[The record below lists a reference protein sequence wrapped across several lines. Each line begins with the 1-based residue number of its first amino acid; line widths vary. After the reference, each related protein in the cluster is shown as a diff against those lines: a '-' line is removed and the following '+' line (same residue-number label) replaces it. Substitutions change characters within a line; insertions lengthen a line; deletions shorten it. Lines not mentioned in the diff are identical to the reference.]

1 MTNFLN
7 PIKYNI
13 REMNSSLNLSKM
25 WDQVTKSLPHYLSSS
40 FDLTNI
46 KSYIRVVTLVL
57 RENMNNL
64 LRNLSLVFVVL
75 LWSCTSGD
83 DIVDYSNLAPEK
95 SESSK
100 TAGYSEDRN
109 VYFGDL
115 HVHTKHSLDAY
126 LFGTTASPD
135 DAYKYAK
142 GGPIEHPLGF
152 EMQLREPLDFY
163 AVTDHGFLM
172 GNLEWWADPNNTTP
186 GTEPF
191 TNLNAPEN
199 RTVETI
205 ATRGALF
212 ASFLSAQSDFYLMG
226 ILKYL
231 WTGDQSRALRTFD
244 ADKHRSAWKDVIR
257 SAQEHNDPG
266 NFTTFVAYE
275 YTTSMNRSSENVTTF
290 NPRGTGPYE
299 GGNLHRNVIFNGNR
313 FTLEPFSTLKSM
325 NPEDLWTWMDGL
337 REKGVDTI
345 AIPHNSNGSNGQMF
359 ELEDWA
365 GYPIGKA
372 YADFRM
378 RNEPLV
384 EMTQVKGTS
393 ETHPLLSPNDEW
405 ADFEI
410 MDFRVGNPGWSRP
423 DGSYVRQAYLD
434 GLSLQEEQ
442 RGNPYKFGMVGASD
456 THTGAISDDESNFHS
471 KVGIMD
477 GTPQSRGSVP
487 LTDDEVQQV
496 IDISNIAGGGLIG
509 LKKIGD
515 AYYSN
520 PAFRQWSASGLAV
533 VWAEENTRD
542 SIFNAFRRKE
552 TYATSGTRIKL
563 RFFAGKDLD
572 NSSLSDE
579 NLINKAYSK
588 GVPMGGD
595 LIGLEESPEFLV
607 WAVRDSRGAPL
618 QRVQIIKGFVENAIG
633 DPVGRPNERV
643 YDVACS
649 DGLEVDPN
657 THRCPGNGA
666 SVNLEDCSISSDVG
680 ASELKTYWKD
690 PDFDPTQKAF
700 YYVRVLEKPTCRW
713 STWDAVKRGVEPRP
727 DLHKTLQER
736 AWSSPIWHTPET

>member
-1 MTNFLN
+1 M
-7 PIKYNI
+7 KY
-13 REMNSSLNLSKM
+13 
-25 WDQVTKSLPHYLSSS
+25 
-40 FDLTNI
+40 
-46 KSYIRVVTLVL
+46 
-57 RENMNNL
+57 L
-64 LRNLSLVFVVL
+64 LRNLSLVLVVF

-83 DIVDYSNLAPEK
+83 DIVDYSNLA
-95 SESSK
+95 SENTESGP
-100 TAGYSEDRN
+100 TIGYNEDRN

-115 HVHTKHSLDAY
+115 HVHTKHSFDAY
-126 LFGTTASPD
+126 IF
-135 DAYKYAK
+135 
-142 GGPIEHPLGF
+142 
-152 EMQLREPLDFY
+152 
-163 AVTDHGFLM
+163 M
-172 GNLEWWADPNNTTP
+172 GNVEWWADPNNTTP

-191 TNLNAPEN
+191 TDLNTPEN
-199 RTVETI
+199 RTVESI
-205 ATRGALF
+205 PRRGALF
-212 ASFLSAQSDFYLMG
+212 ATQVRSLASNFNFMG
-226 ILKYL
+226 MIKYL
-231 WTGDQSRALRTFD
+231 WTGDQARVISIYD
-244 ADKHRSAWKDVIR
+244 VDKHRSAWKDIIR

-275 YTTSMNRSSENVTTF
+275 YTSSTTRSGENISVS
-290 NPRGTGPYE
+290 R
-299 GGNLHRNVIFNGNR
+299 
-313 FTLEPFSTLKSM
+313 LKSL

-365 GYPIGKA
+365 GYPVGKE
-372 YADFRM
+372 YAEFRM

-393 ETHPLLSPNDEW
+393 DTHPLLSPNDEW

-410 MDFRVGNPGWSRP
+410 MDTRVGGTQWSRP

-442 RGNPYKFGMVGASD
+442 RGNPYKFGLVGASD
-456 THTGAISDDESNFHS
+456 THTGAISDDESDYHS
-471 KVGIMD
+471 KIGILD
-477 GTPQSRGSVP
+477 GTPQGRGSVP
-487 LTDDEVQQV
+487 LPDEQVQLIMDNDDLPG
-496 IDISNIAGGGLIG
+496 ARLIG
-509 LKKIGD
+509 LKKFGD
-515 AYYSN
+515 SYYSN
-520 PAFRQWSASGLAV
+520 PGFRQWSASGLAV
-533 VWAEENTRD
+533 AWAEENTRD

-552 TYATSGTRIKL
+552 TYATSGNRIKL

-572 NSSLSDE
+572 DTPLSDE
-579 NLINKAYSK
+579 GLISKAYSK

-649 DGLEVDPN
+649 DGLEVDPV
-657 THRCPGNGA
+657 THRCPSNGA

-700 YYVRVLEKPTCRW
+700 YYVRVLENPTCRW
-713 STWDAVKRGVEPRP
+713 STWDALRNNVEPRP